1 MSVAEEVVNQNELEN
16 IEDINVEGNDNDSV
30 TEDILSSPILE
41 VPEPEFELQSR

>member
-16 IEDINVEGNDNDSV
+16 IEDINVEGNDSV